1 MHHSAGSLHG
11 AQPHPGFGDAGSSPG
26 GGAVE
31 AGDHQQ
37 GRAAAS
43 HGGADV
49 GVSLL
54 CACAVMLCKLR
65 VILAKTG
72 GQVGIKY
79 FNYSFLESQQKQ
91 LLH

>member
-1 MHHSAGSLHG
+1 M
-11 AQPHPGFGDAGSSPG
+11 
-26 GGAVE
+26 E

-54 CACAVMLCKLR
+54 CACAVMLCKLC

-79 FNYSFLESQQKQ
+79 FSYSFLESQQKQ